1 MRSNAVEEI
10 KDKFSTKKLNKNQEK
25 IVDNLVEAIVSSSH
39 SRNWTRQ
46 MKSCIKDYEK
56 IEKLSPLNE
65 VLEISAKHELASYPA
80 AILWHSKK

>member
-1 MRSNAVEEI
+1 
-10 KDKFSTKKLNKNQEK
+10 
-25 IVDNLVEAIVSSSH
+25 
-39 SRNWTRQ
+39 

-65 VLEISAKHELASYPA
+65 VLEISAKHELDSYPA